1 MAGALGRLNIDLTLN
16 TANFTSAINR
26 SQYQTEQFGRSVRV
40 SLQAITVQQERM
52 VSQTAKSL
60 VLFTRFASV
69 AASALSV
76 RQVINYA
83 DGWTELQNRL
93 KLVTDSTQSLNRTTN
108 DVYTIAQKTYQSLD
122 ATAQVY
128 QRFADNADRLGLSQ
142 QKVAELT
149 ETVSKA
155 VSLSGTSAASAA
167 MGLTQFGQAL
177 AAGQL
182 RGQDL
187 NSVIE
192 QIPGLAQAIAEGMGI
207 SMGDLKKKAQ
217 DGEMAIDK
225 IIQAL
230 EKVKNSVDQKFA
242 SSVTTVSQGFTN
254 LQSAMTKFIGEAN
267 QSTGAT
273 QLLTS
278 GLA

>member
-26 SQYQTEQFGRSVRV
+26 SQRQTEQFGQSIRA
-40 SLQAITVQQERM
+40 SLQTITVQQERM
-52 VSQTAKSL
+52 VSQTAKSSA
-60 VLFTRFASV
+60 LFARFASV

-93 KLVTDSTQSLNRTTN
+93 KLVTESSVELNKATQA
-108 DVYTIAQKTYQSLD
+108 VYDIAQKTYQSLD

-217 DGEMAIDK
+217 DGEMTIEK
-225 IIQAL
+225 VIQAL
-230 EKVKNSVDQKFA
+230 ERAADSVDKKFA
-242 SSVTTVSQGFTN
+242 TSVTTVSQGFTN
-254 LQSAMTKFIGEAN
+254 LQSAIT
-267 QSTGAT
+267 
-273 QLLTS
+273 
-278 GLA
+278 

>member
-1 MAGALGRLNIDLTLN
+1 
-16 TANFTSAINR
+16 
-26 SQYQTEQFGRSVRV
+26 
-40 SLQAITVQQERM
+40 
-52 VSQTAKSL
+52 
-60 VLFTRFASV
+60 
-69 AASALSV
+69 
-76 RQVINYA
+76 
-83 DGWTELQNRL
+83 
-93 KLVTDSTQSLNRTTN
+93 
-108 DVYTIAQKTYQSLD
+108 
-122 ATAQVY
+122 
-128 QRFADNADRLGLSQ
+128 RLGLSQ
-142 QKVAELT
+142 QKVAGLT

-155 VSLSGTSAASAA
+155 VSLSGASAASAA

-177 AAGQL
+177 AVGQL

-254 LQSAMTKFIGEAN
+254 LQSAMTRFVGEAN
-267 QSTGAT
+267 QGTGAT
-273 QLLTS
+273 QLL
-278 GLA
+278 